1 MTPLLPAPAHKAWH
15 DQGAEGAAVL
25 EAVQPAAPLKTADAQ
40 ALRLMCCV
48 CCAGLNRATR
58 AMARTSA
65 VINACSPLAIAPIE
79 VPRYRAVNEEVVKL
93 DLDFGDAFLGVLVDR
108 EDRLRALWASYSE
121 QVRSAP
127 AIPPVTLGPSSCHVC
142 QGWHVSRGDK
152 ACSPSPGACMA
163 SG

>member
-1 MTPLLPAPAHKAWH
+1 MPWRDPR
-15 DQGAEGAAVL
+15 AEVL
-25 EAVQPAAPLKTADAQ
+25 RYAAVQPSTPLETADAQ

-93 DLDFGDAFLGVLVDR
+93 DLDFGDAFSGVLVDR

-121 QVRSAP
+121 QVRSARARP
-127 AIPPVTLGPSSCHVC
+127 RYLATTSYHISSRNRASGC
-142 QGWHVSRGDK
+142 QSIWSCK
-152 ACSPSPGACMA
+152 ACAALLSH
-163 SG
+163 

>member
-1 MTPLLPAPAHKAWH
+1 MLRCA
-15 DQGAEGAAVL
+15 
-25 EAVQPAAPLKTADAQ
+25 AVQPPAPLENADAQ
-40 ALRLMCCV
+40 ALRLMRCV

-93 DLDFGDAFLGVLVDR
+93 DLDFGDAFSGALVDR

-121 QVRSAP
+121 QVRSARARRATLPPP
-127 AIPPVTLGPSSCHVC
+127 ATTSPPEIGLVGAKGFGAVKLAPRRNPTSHSGRIKVPC
-142 QGWHVSRGDK
+142 VSGM
-152 ACSPSPGACMA
+152 ACEQRR
-163 SG
+163 